1 MGESILPPL
10 FLFKKDSMSERKVIK
25 ATNKNQEVLKEREAK
40 ARKKSTS
47 IVEVSLGSQ
56 ARLAEILNDSPR
68 LVSLAGTEWEVRTL
82 RQKVQWLIA
91 EEVIKINKIEQ
102 GAGYGDIVKQ
112 FATSMPSVVKVIT
125 LALLNDRHKIY
136 EGGVEANGFSE
147 LYRATYDTIAWDGKV
162 EEYGTL
168 LLEVLQLLDI
178 SFFMESHRI
187 LELFRTSTMARKT
200 RMNEQK

>member
-1 MGESILPPL
+1 MKGSFP
-10 FLFKKDSMSERKVIK
+10 FLCLKDIGMAERKIVK
-25 ATNKNQEVLKEREAK
+25 AVNANPKMQKTPK
-40 ARKKSTS
+40 ASF
-47 IVEVSLGSQ
+47 VEVDLDSQ

-82 RQKVQWLIA
+82 RQKVQWMIA

-112 FATSMPSVVKVIT
+112 FSMNMPSVVKVIT
-125 LALLNDRHKIY
+125 LALLNDRYKIF
-136 EGGVEANGFSE
+136 EDGVEANGFSS
-147 LYRATYDTIAWDGKV
+147 LYRATYDTIAWEGKV

-187 LELFRTSTMARKT
+187 LELFKTSTMARKT

>member
-1 MGESILPPL
+1 
-10 FLFKKDSMSERKVIK
+10 MSERKVIK
-25 ATNKNQEVLKEREAK
+25 AASSKKKELEK
-40 ARKKSTS
+40 KKSQET
-47 IVEVSLGSQ
+47 EVNLDSQ

-68 LVSLAGTEWEVRTL
+68 LISLAGTEWEVRTL

-112 FATSMPSVVKVIT
+112 FALNMPSVVKVIT
-125 LALLNDRHKIY
+125 LALLNDRYKIY
-136 EGGVEANGFSE
+136 EDGVESNGFSE
-147 LYRATYDTIAWDGKV
+147 LYKATYDTIAWEGNV
-162 EEYGTL
+162 EEYGNL

-187 LELFRTSTMARKT
+187 LELFKTSTMARKT
-200 RMNEQK
+200 MTKEQK

>member
-1 MGESILPPL
+1 
-10 FLFKKDSMSERKVIK
+10 MSEGRIIK
-25 ATNKNQEVLKEREAK
+25 TAGRPKGEKSK
-40 ARKKSTS
+40 KKSAPA
-47 IVEVSLGSQ
+47 EVDLDSQ

-112 FATSMPSVVKVIT
+112 FAVNMPSVIKVIT
-125 LALLNDRHKIY
+125 LALLNDRYKIY
-136 EGGVEANGFSE
+136 QDGVESKGFSE
-147 LYRATYDTIAWDGKV
+147 LYQATYDTIAWEGKV
-162 EEYGTL
+162 EEYGNL

-187 LELFRTSTMARKT
+187 LELFKTSTMARKT

>member
-1 MGESILPPL
+1 MPPL
-10 FLFKKDSMSERKVIK
+10 LSFFEERKDMAERKVVK
-25 ATNKNQEVLKEREAK
+25 AINKNPEVVREREAK
-40 ARKKSTS
+40 KNQKPY
-47 IVEVSLGSQ
+47 VEVDLDSQ

-68 LVSLAGTEWEVRTL
+68 LVNLAGTEWEVRTL
-82 RQKVQWLIA
+82 RQKVQWMIA
-91 EEVIKINKIEQ
+91 EEVVKINKIEQ

-112 FATSMPSVVKVIT
+112 FATNMPSVVKVIT
-125 LALLNDRHKIY
+125 LALLNDKHKIFTD
-136 EGGVEANGFSE
+136 GHEANGFSE
-147 LYRATYDTIAWDGKV
+147 LYKATYDTISWEGKV

-187 LELFRTSTMARKT
+187 LELFRASTMARKT

>member
-1 MGESILPPL
+1 MA
-10 FLFKKDSMSERKVIK
+10 ERKIVK
-25 ATNKNQEVLKEREAK
+25 AVSTKKAEAELEKKKRSTDNEVDLD
-40 ARKKSTS
+40 
-47 IVEVSLGSQ
+47 SQ

-112 FATSMPSVVKVIT
+112 FAMNMPSVVKVIT

-136 EGGVEANGFSE
+136 QDGVESNGFSE
-147 LYRATYDTIAWDGKV
+147 LYRATYDTISWEGKV
-162 EEYGTL
+162 DEYGVL

-187 LELFRTSTMARKT
+187 LELFKTSTMARKT
-200 RMNEQK
+200 RMVEQK

>member
-1 MGESILPPL
+1 
-10 FLFKKDSMSERKVIK
+10 MSERKIVK
-25 ATNKNQEVLKEREAK
+25 ASSNVKKELELAKKKNIETPVD
-40 ARKKSTS
+40 
-47 IVEVSLGSQ
+47 IDSQ

-91 EEVIKINKIEQ
+91 EEVIKINKIEE

-112 FATSMPSVVKVIT
+112 FAYNMPSVVKVLT
-125 LALLNDRHKIY
+125 LALLNDRYKIF
-136 EGGVEANGFSE
+136 EDGIESNGYSE
-147 LYRATYDTIAWDGKV
+147 LYKATYDTIAWEGKI
-162 EEYGTL
+162 EEYGHL

-187 LELFRTSTMARKT
+187 LEMFRASTMARKT
-200 RMNEQK
+200 MMAGQK